1 MDMYYY
7 IFYSIIYINIYPII
21 LVKAFLQNL
30 EIHKRNIF
38 IGLRDVLQRI
48 YEQLLVLLHVLVIF
62 LNERIYFPQKKKKT
76 ILSFSLFSFSFII
89 PSKT

>member
-62 LNERIYFPQKKKKT
+62 LNERIYFPQKKKKKQYCHFP
-76 ILSFSLFSFSFII
+76 SFLFHL
-89 PSKT
+89 

>member
-62 LNERIYFPQKKKKT
+62 LNERIYFPQKKKKNN
-76 ILSFSLFSFSFII
+76 IVIFPLFFFIYN
-89 PSKT
+89 SK